1 MNYTQLPNRGVIALH
16 GSDTKNFLQSIITND
31 INKLDHQKAIYS
43 LLLNPQGKYLY
54 DFFLIAYGK
63 YIFLEC
69 ESIYLT
75 QIIVKLDLL
84 KTYLKVRIKDVNA
97 LYKVGVFFN
106 TKLAEHSNRLL
117 SKPIYGKEF
126 LGEVQASTTEYLD
139 VFEEHSSASTTK
151 LPSEIELCKK
161 SNESQIIFQDPRHT
175 SLGVRIIHKNEI
187 TEQKS
192 TGDSSKYELIR
203 IRNLVPDGAK
213 DMVQNSSFPLQYL
226 VDHINGID
234 FNKGCYIGQEVV
246 NRMKRQQTLRRK
258 LYLVQGNRVL
268 PSIGTKVV
276 TSDSEE
282 VGELRSSVN
291 NIGFALLYTEKNHA
305 NLSAGEVKISVL

>member
-1 MNYTQLPNRGVIALH
+1 MSYIQLLHRGVIALH
-16 GSDTKNFLQSIITND
+16 GLDTKNFLQSIITND
-31 INKLDHQKAIYS
+31 INKLNHQKAIYS

-54 DFFLIAYGK
+54 DFFLIEYGK
-63 YIFLEC
+63 YILLEC

-75 QIIVKLDLL
+75 QIIAKLDLL
-84 KTYLKVRIKDVNA
+84 KTYLKVRIKDVSS

-106 TKLAEHSNRLL
+106 TKLAEH
-117 SKPIYGKEF
+117 
-126 LGEVQASTTEYLD
+126 
-139 VFEEHSSASTTK
+139 
-151 LPSEIELCKK
+151 

-175 SLGVRIIHKNEI
+175 SLGVRIIHKDEI

-192 TGDSSKYELIR
+192 IGDSSEYEQIR

-213 DMVQNSSFPLQYL
+213 DMVQSSSFPLQYL

-258 LYLVQGNRVL
+258 LYLVQGNIVL

-282 VGELRSSVN
+282 IGELRSSVD
-291 NIGFALLYTEKNHA
+291 NIGLALLYTEKNHA
-305 NLSAGEVKISVL
+305 NLSAGNAKISVL